1 MNTEINK
8 VWPLAIKQL
17 TGATLNWAVAKS
29 LGKLDQYA
37 QDHAEG
43 NGRYHLYSTD
53 LELGG
58 EIIEKHKISTMYI
71 HENLWLANNA
81 FDGRTH
87 IEAAMRF
94 FVWEHLGDEVDV
106 PFEQYEYETEI
117 ARIGKTIDQL
127 SPEVIY
133 AMRVEQLENEGMTTS
148 DAQGCADY
156 EDQCGTLESNVLS
169 NLDKQPFSYP
179 IQLPIIQG

>member
-1 MNTEINK
+1 MNSEIT
-8 VWPLAIKQL
+8 VIPLTIKQL
-17 TGATLNWAVAKS
+17 TGATLNWAVAKA
-29 LGKLDQYA
+29 LGKLDNYI

-53 LELGG
+53 YDLGG
-58 EIIEKHKISTMYI
+58 EIIEKHKISTMFI

-87 IEAAMRF
+87 IEAAMRY

-106 PFEQYEYETEI
+106 PSAQFEYEAEI
-117 ARIGKTIDQL
+117 VRISETLDQL
-127 SPEVIY
+127 SPELLY
-133 AMRVEQLENEGMTTS
+133 AMRVQQLENEEMTTS

-156 EDQCGTLESNVLS
+156 EEMRGTLEKNVLA
-169 NLDKQPFSYP
+169 NLGKQPFCYP
-179 IQLPIIQG
+179 IQLPVIQS